1 MWDGLYGNSGNSCAQ
16 TEKELAEYEQQEQA
30 EDRYRTQQ
38 EPDLRKEQE
47 EYFEGIRRGWRDP
60 GLYENG

>member
-47 EYFEGIRRGWRDP
+47 YVEDGEILDSMKMNKV
-60 GLYENG
+60 L